1 MGKPITTT
9 KGGICFAF
17 PNVCIT
23 PVGPAQV
30 PIPYPSIGQLT
41 GAGGTSK
48 VKAGGSNVVRK
59 ADTISSTT
67 GDAAGSIGA
76 VNSTPPN
83 SVGGKVE
90 FISCSATVK
99 AEGSEV
105 VRMFDQT
112 KQNNGN
118 AVGVVLGGFP
128 KVLVGG

>member
-17 PNVCIT
+17 PNVCMTQI
-23 PVGPAQV
+23 GPATV

-41 GAGGTSK
+41 GAGGSSK
-48 VKAGGSNVVRK
+48 VKAGGANVVRK
-59 ADTISSTT
+59 ADQIQDTT
-67 GDAAGSIGA
+67 GDAAGTAGVVSGSVSKA
-76 VNSTPPN
+76 VA
-83 SVGGKVE
+83 
-90 FISCSATVK
+90 FISHSATVK
-99 AEGSEV
+99 AEGSEI

>member
-9 KGGICFAF
+9 SGGICFAF
-17 PNVCIT
+17 PNVCLT
-23 PVGPAQV
+23 QVGPATV
-30 PIPYPSIGQLT
+30 PIPYPSIGQLSS
-41 GAGGTSK
+41 AGGSSK
-48 VKAGGSNVVRK
+48 VKAGGNNVVRK
-59 ADTISSTT
+59 ADTIASTT
-67 GDAAGSIGA
+67 GDSAGQSG
-76 VNSTPPN
+76 VTSGT
-83 SVGGKVE
+83 VGGKVE
-90 FISCSATVK
+90 FASFSSSVK